1 MPQTLDPSP
10 RTARPK
16 VDTPVIERLSTG
28 APRDAYVPFGN
39 MESRN
44 GLQERI
50 EIPLLI
56 RALALPAG
64 GRVLEVGCGRGVAL
78 PVLARRLRPEAL
90 VGVDVDSSL
99 IELARRRV
107 VRTGTRAVVHVADVR
122 DLPFDD
128 GTFDLVIDFG
138 TCYHVSG
145 GKSGR
150 LTALNEIS
158 RVLRAGGLFVH
169 ETRVAQHLAHPV
181 RSFGRRLP
189 WTALP
194 TLVPERSAL
203 LWTARRRARRSRER
217 SDAYVA

>member
-10 RTARPK
+10 RTTRPEA
-16 VDTPVIERLSTG
+16 DTPVIERLSTG
-28 APRDAYVPFGN
+28 APRDTYVPFGN

-56 RALALPAG
+56 RALALPTG
-64 GRVLEVGCGRGVAL
+64 GRVLEVGCGRGIAL

-90 VGVDVDSSL
+90 VGVDVEPSL

-145 GKSGR
+145 GNSGR